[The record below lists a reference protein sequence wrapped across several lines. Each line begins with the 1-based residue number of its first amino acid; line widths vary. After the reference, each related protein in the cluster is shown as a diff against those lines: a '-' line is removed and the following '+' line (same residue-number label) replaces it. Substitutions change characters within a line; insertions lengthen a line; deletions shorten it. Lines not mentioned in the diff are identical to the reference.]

1 MYGRKKLKKKIIYY
15 ENVVYCSRE
24 NICREILVSNI
35 G

>member
-1 MYGRKKLKKKIIYY
+1 MGEKNCKKKFIYY

>member
-1 MYGRKKLKKKIIYY
+1 MGEKKLQKKIIYY
-15 ENVVYCSRE
+15 ENVVYFSRE

>member
-1 MYGRKKLKKKIIYY
+1 MGEKKLQKKIIYY
-15 ENVVYCSRE
+15 ENEVYCSRE